1 MSKEITSKSTLFLQ
15 RYTPEEIQEL
25 LNSGESKSSIVERLG
40 LYMEAFNKYIK
51 QHNLTY
57 NSGKKYTKRPVKKYK
72 EVLPVKDLNS
82 EEAEDPL
89 KKFYEMLARKKE
101 KRALR
106 ELKNPYDWQKFNEEN
121 NWVMCCII

>member
-1 MSKEITSKSTLFLQ
+1 MSKEYNSKSAIILQ

-57 NSGKKYTKRPVKKYK
+57 NLPKGHIKKKVKKHREVTPVKY
-72 EVLPVKDLNS
+72 LNS

-106 ELKNPYDWQKFNEEN
+106 ELKNPYDW
-121 NWVMCCII
+121 

>member
-1 MSKEITSKSTLFLQ
+1 MSKEYNTKSALTL
-15 RYTPEEIQEL
+15 RSYTPEAIQEL

-57 NSGKKYTKRPVKKYK
+57 NPSKKYTKQQVKKYK
-72 EVLPVKDLNS
+72 EIPVKNSNS
-82 EEAEDPL
+82 EEIEDPV
-89 KKFYEMLARKKE
+89 KKFYEILARKKE

-106 ELKNPYDWQKFNEEN
+106 ELKNPYDW
-121 NWVMCCII
+121 

>member
-1 MSKEITSKSTLFLQ
+1 MSKEYNSKSAVILQ
-15 RYTPEEIQEL
+15 KYTPEDIQKL

-57 NSGKKYTKRPVKKYK
+57 NSGKKYTKQQIKKHKETIPVKSF
-72 EVLPVKDLNS
+72 NS
-82 EEAEDPL
+82 EETEDPL

-106 ELKNPYDWQKFNEEN
+106 ELKNPYDW
-121 NWVMCCII
+121 